1 MRLNSQNLNRS
12 GHGLI
17 FLFLICLVTFYSK
30 AQEVDTAR
38 YEGTTLSNIDYHHGQ
53 LRPAVGVHARQ
64 IMRASREHPQTADYY
79 GWTYNHAPNMAY
91 WKDTFFVQYLSN
103 PVGEHIPPGQS
114 YLITSEDGKEWGKP
128 EVLFPVYPIPDGYKK
143 EGHPAVAK
151 NLSSVMHQRMGFY
164 VSSGDKL
171 LALGYYGIAM
181 DERDS
186 PNDGNGIG
194 RVVREIYD
202 NGSFGPIYFIRYN
215 KNWDQSLSKFPFYK
229 ESEDEEFVQACEE
242 LLTKPLMMQQW
253 VEEQDRDDPLIPL
266 QEQFKAFSYYHL
278 PDDRVVGWWKHAL
291 TSMSLDGGK
300 TWEYHPLRAPGFVN
314 KNAKIWG
321 QRTSDGRYA
330 TAYNPSEF
338 RWPLAVSTSDDGL
351 VYDDL
356 LLIHGE
362 ISTMRYGGNY
372 KSWGPQYVR
381 GILEGNGTPPDGK
394 MWLTYSMNKEDIWV
408 ASIPVPITAE
418 ADAHANEEFDDLPDG
433 EELKYWNI
441 YDLIQ
446 APVKIENVDGD
457 EKWLALKD
465 EDPYDYAKA
474 ERIIPTTRNL
484 EATFTVKTGQNDHG
498 KLQIEFQNG
507 KGLPAVRLIFDE
519 KGELKAKAGYRYSK
533 LADYEPGKEYEIRV
547 RLIPEARSY
556 IVNINDDGEK
566 RLIFYAP
573 VHEFERVMFRT
584 GEQRYHPTPESP
596 AANHEDL
603 EDPGKQIPEAAF
615 YIKGL
620 KTNTF

>member
-1 MRLNSQNLNRS
+1 M
-12 GHGLI
+12 
-17 FLFLICLVTFYSK
+17 ICLITLSAR

-79 GWTYNHAPNMAY
+79 GWTYNHAPNMVY
-91 WKDTFFVQYLSN
+91 WNDEFFVQYLSN

-114 YLITSEDGKEWGKP
+114 YLITSEDGKEWGEP
-128 EVLFPVYPIPDGYKK
+128 RVIFPVYPIPDGYKK
-143 EGHPAVAK
+143 NGQEKIAED
-151 NLSSVMHQRMGFY
+151 LSSVMHQRMGFY

-171 LALGYYGIAM
+171 LVLGYYGIAM
-181 DERDS
+181 DEHDS
-186 PNDGNGIG
+186 PNDGKGIG
-194 RVVREIYD
+194 RVVREIYP
-202 NGSFGPIYFIRYN
+202 NGSFGPIFFIRYN
-215 KNWDQSLSKFPFYK
+215 KSWDQSLSEYPFYK
-229 ESEDEEFVQACEE
+229 ESEDEEFVQACKE
-242 LLTKPLMMQQW
+242 LLSKPLMMQQW

-372 KSWGPQYVR
+372 KSYGPQYVR
-381 GILEGNGTPPDGK
+381 GILDENGTPPDGK
-394 MWLTYSMNKEDIWV
+394 MWVTYSVNKEDIWV
-408 ASIPVPITAE
+408 ASIPVPITPT
-418 ADAHANEEFDDLPDG
+418 ADSHADEKFDDLPDG
-433 EELKYWNI
+433 EELKNWNI
-441 YDLIQ
+441 YDLVQ
-446 APVKIENVDGD
+446 APVQIENLEGD
-457 EKWLALKD
+457 KWLALKD
-465 EDPYDYAKA
+465 EDPYDYARV
-474 ERIIPTTRNL
+474 ERIIPATKNL
-484 EATFTVKTGQNDHG
+484 ETTFTVKPGQNEHG
-498 KLQIEFQNG
+498 MLQVEFQNA
-507 KGLPAVRLIFDE
+507 KGSPAVRLIFDE
-519 KGELKAKAGYRYSK
+519 NGELKAKAGYRYRK
-533 LADYEPGKEYEIRV
+533 LADYEAGKEYKINV
-547 RLIPEARSY
+547 RLIPDERSY
-556 IVNINDDGEK
+556 IVNINDDKES

-573 VHEFERVMFRT
+573 VHEFERIMFRT
-584 GEQRYHPTPESP
+584 GEQRYFPTPESP